1 VIRETIRI
9 HNSPITIHIAFV
21 LTGATNTLLGPLLPV
36 LVGWWGLA
44 DPDAGFLFTLQFA
57 GSIVGAAVASPC
69 IERFGLRS
77 TLLSGIV
84 IMATGVGALGAG
96 TPSIGYPAVSWFG
109 LGLGLTI
116 PTTNLLVAETA
127 SSNRAAALSLLNFS
141 WGVGAVAGPP
151 AIALSRRI
159 HDAHLFL
166 FALAAAL
173 LLSAAMLGSIRAP
186 RSDRA
191 AGIARQPLDASDL
204 WRRVLQFGSFL
215 FLYVGTETSVS
226 GWMAVYAERADLLS
240 SGIAI
245 ALPSVFWGTLLA
257 GRALGPWVLKRR
269 AEATVLRVGLAVAT
283 AGVLGLLAA
292 GSPAALIAAVSVVGL
307 GFSMVFPV
315 SFAIFTREMGAAAA
329 AATGPVFVFA
339 ALGGAS
345 LPWLVGV
352 VSARTGNLAA
362 GLLVP
367 LAGCAGVLILDAV
380 LRGSRTGRGFPRNPS

>member
-1 VIRETIRI
+1 MRSSITSRYSQIVIHTG
-9 HNSPITIHIAFV
+9 FV

-44 DPDAGFLFTLQFA
+44 DADAGFLFTLQFA
-57 GSIVGAAVASPC
+57 GSIVGAALASPC

-116 PTTNLLVAETA
+116 PATNLLVAETA
-127 SSNRAAALSLLNFS
+127 SGNRAAALSLLNFS

-151 AIALSRRI
+151 VIALSLRI
-159 HDAHLFL
+159 RDAHLFL

-173 LLSAAMLGSIRAP
+173 LVSAAMLTSIRAP

-191 AGIARQPLDASDL
+191 ADVARQPLATSEL

-226 GWMAVYAERADLLS
+226 GWMAVYAQRADLLS
-240 SGIAI
+240 SGLAI
-245 ALPSVFWGTLLA
+245 ALPSVFWGALLS
-257 GRALGPWVLKRR
+257 GRALGPWVLKHR

-283 AGVLGLLAA
+283 AGILGLLAA
-292 GSPAALIAAVSVVGL
+292 GSPASLIAAVFVVGL

-339 ALGGAS
+339 ALGGAI

-367 LAGCAGVLILDAV
+367 LAGCAVMLMMRGVWRWSEDA
-380 LRGSRTGRGFPRNPS
+380 GR

>member
-1 VIRETIRI
+1 LRSSITSRYSQIVIHTG
-9 HNSPITIHIAFV
+9 FV

-44 DPDAGFLFTLQFA
+44 DADAGFLFTLQFA
-57 GSIVGAAVASPC
+57 GSIVGAALASPG

-77 TLLSGIV
+77 TLVSGIV

-116 PTTNLLVAETA
+116 PATNLLVAETA
-127 SSNRAAALSLLNFS
+127 SGNRAAALSLLNFS

-151 AIALSRRI
+151 VIALSLRI
-159 HDAHLFL
+159 RDAHLFL

-173 LLSAAMLGSIRAP
+173 LVSAAMLTSIRAP

-191 AGIARQPLDASDL
+191 ADVARQPLATSEL
-204 WRRVLQFGSFL
+204 WRRVLQFL

-226 GWMAVYAERADLLS
+226 GWMAVYAQRADLLS
-240 SGIAI
+240 SGLAI
-245 ALPSVFWGTLLA
+245 ALPSVFWGALLS
-257 GRALGPWVLKRR
+257 GRALGPWVLKHR

-283 AGVLGLLAA
+283 AGILGLLAA
-292 GSPAALIAAVSVVGL
+292 GSPASLIAAVFVVGL

-339 ALGGAS
+339 ALGGAI

-362 GLLVP
+362 GLVIP
-367 LAGCAGVLILDAV
+367 LAGCAVMLMMRGVWRWSEDA
-380 LRGSRTGRGFPRNPS
+380 GR

>member
-1 VIRETIRI
+1 MRSSITSRYSQIVIHTG
-9 HNSPITIHIAFV
+9 FV

-44 DPDAGFLFTLQFA
+44 DADAGFLFTLQIA
-57 GSIVGAAVASPC
+57 GSIVGAALASPG

-77 TLLSGIV
+77 TLVSGIV

-116 PTTNLLVAETA
+116 PATNLLVAETA

-151 AIALSRRI
+151 VIALSLRI
-159 HDAHLFL
+159 RDAHLFL

-173 LLSAAMLGSIRAP
+173 LVAAAMLTSIRAP

-191 AGIARQPLDASDL
+191 ADVARQPLATSDL

-226 GWMAVYAERADLLS
+226 GWMAVYAQRADLLS
-240 SGIAI
+240 SGLAI
-245 ALPSVFWGTLLA
+245 ALPSVFWGALLS
-257 GRALGPWVLKRR
+257 GRALGPWVLKHR

-283 AGVLGLLAA
+283 AGILGLLAA
-292 GSPAALIAAVSVVGL
+292 GSPASLIAAVFVVGL

-339 ALGGAS
+339 ALGGAI

-362 GLLVP
+362 GLVIP
-367 LAGCAGVLILDAV
+367 LAGCAVMLMMRGVWRWSEDA
-380 LRGSRTGRGFPRNPS
+380 GR